1 MTNHGFNYAAFM
13 RALNPET
20 ATRIGCG
27 NRWETNRSRRV
38 RLQFDWLDR
47 DSSALGDGETFAR
60 RATRRHKKVL
70 GAAQ

>member
-1 MTNHGFNYAAFM
+1 MKAQGWKYGDMM
-13 RALNPET
+13 RSLNPRT
-20 ATRIGCG
+20 AERIGCG
-27 NRWETNRSRRV
+27 NRRETNRSRRV

-60 RATRRHKKVL
+60 RATRRHKKAL